1 MPRPA
6 PKRAGKSRQR
16 LNALNAKD
24 RIAGPA
30 SLALL
35 VSFWLPW
42 YSIGPFSADGL
53 SVHGWLFIAVLNSI
67 VLVLYVL
74 ITAFGAGDRAQ
85 QGRMSKDQL
94 LGPHDRGQCRS
105 RSAGLPAQADRIQ
118 LVVGRLSRAGRR
130 HRGFSAVWRSPR
142 SGSALAL
149 NRSSPEIHAVGPSQ
163 EPLMA
168 GLGGVCPHAPGTGV
182 PPCGTM
188 GIPLRWPSQVLSAVH
203 HSVSFTRT
211 SLAPGRGRS
220 PDCP

>member
-6 PKRAGKSRQR
+6 PKRAAKSRQR

-24 RIAGPA
+24 RVAGPA

-74 ITAFGAGDRAQ
+74 ITAFGAGDLAQ

-94 LGPHDRGQCRS
+94 LVLMTGVNV
-105 RSAGLPAQADRIQ
+105 A
-118 LVVGRLSRAGRR
+118 LVVLGILLKPA
-130 HRGFSAVWRSPR
+130 GFSWSWGAFL
-142 SGSALAL
+142 ALAAAIVAFL
-149 NRSSPEIHAVGPSQ
+149 PF
-163 EPLMA
+163 
-168 GLGGVCPHAPGTGV
+168 GV
-182 PPCGTM
+182 PL
-188 GIPLRWPSQVLSAVH
+188 IQAQR
-203 HSVSFTRT
+203 R
-211 SLAPGRGRS
+211 R
-220 PDCP
+220 